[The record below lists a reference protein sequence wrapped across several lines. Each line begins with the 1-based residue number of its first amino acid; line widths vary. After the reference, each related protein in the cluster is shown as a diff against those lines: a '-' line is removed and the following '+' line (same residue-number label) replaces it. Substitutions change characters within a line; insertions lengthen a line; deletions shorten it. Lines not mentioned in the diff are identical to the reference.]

1 MVAFAHALMRI
12 PAEHRVHIQRAL
24 GRMFGIQPLCPNL
37 YISKEMFLNCFAV
50 FPFKM
55 VLRESA
61 RGRLHAAQGLI
72 ESSFTVGVPTYRAR
86 AANRPTLRARTS
98 LAHASGPGPR

>member
-37 YISKEMFLNCFAV
+37 YASKEMFLDGFVDLIHILAGIEKTHQRFRFKKFVYALLADNFA
-50 FPFKM
+50 M
-55 VLRESA
+55 VMQAL
-61 RGRLHAAQGLI
+61 L
-72 ESSFTVGVPTYRAR
+72 YM
-86 AANRPTLRARTS
+86 
-98 LAHASGPGPR
+98 